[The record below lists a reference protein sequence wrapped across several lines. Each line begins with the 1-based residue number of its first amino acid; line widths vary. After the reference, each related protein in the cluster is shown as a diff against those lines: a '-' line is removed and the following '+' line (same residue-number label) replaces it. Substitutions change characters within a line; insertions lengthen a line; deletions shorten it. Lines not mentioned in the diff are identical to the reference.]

1 MVNLKKTFPFYK
13 IPDLN
18 GTDILSDDL
27 GSFIEVYYSYDVNDS
42 LTITPG
48 IAFTMRNQDRA
59 DLVAEGN
66 DLAFYLYDRT
76 AIGVGATFKF

>member
-1 MVNLKKTFPFYK
+1 MKVK
-13 IPDLN
+13 IVSISFTVFIFKLFVKSL
-18 GTDILSDDL
+18 GDDL
-27 GSFIEVYYSYDVNDS
+27 GSFIEFYYSYDVNDS

-48 IAFTMRNQDRA
+48 IAFTMRNQDPA